1 MFGKGLK
8 PSGSSLRLSSHR
20 CSSPSLRCNEIRAPS
35 PSPFKLNEEEKQGQE
50 APRQSSHRTERARE
64 RELVSFW
71 QEHFAAA
78 IGAMVVPQG
87 LFLLLLF
94 SSLTINWGRGRKKVL
109 AKMRAGNAAK
119 LIVDALLQRF
129 LPLARRRIDTA
140 QAQVRMVFSFSLL
153 PCLLLWGRGL
163 ELGWTVSVVFVSL
176 HCGWVLLEVEIPQRR
191 RQGIE
196 PSGDHEELAC
206 F

>member
-1 MFGKGLK
+1 MFGTGLK
-8 PSGSSLRLSSHR
+8 PSGSSLRLSSRR

-35 PSPFKLNEEEKQGQE
+35 PSPFKLNEEEKQGQRL
-50 APRQSSHRTERARE
+50 PDKVPHRTERERE

-87 LFLLLLF
+87 PFLLLF

-140 QAQVRMVFSFSLL
+140 QAQVRIVFSFSLL
-153 PCLLLWGRGL
+153 PCLRLWGRGL
-163 ELGWTVSVVFVSL
+163 ELGWRVSVVPVSL
-176 HCGWVLLEVEIPQRR
+176 HCGWDLLEVDIPQRR
-191 RQGIE
+191 RQGTG
-196 PSGDHEELAC
+196 PSCDNDELAC